1 MVVLNQAGK
10 ELHEISL
17 NPEVFGIEPNQQVIF
32 DAIVMQRASMR
43 QGTHD
48 VKNRREVSGGGRKP
62 YRQKGTGNA
71 RQGSTRAPQWRGGGV
86 VFGPTP
92 RSYATKLNRKVRRL
106 ALKSVLSE
114 KVASNDMI
122 VVDKFE
128 LAAPK
133 TKDMVQ
139 IIDNIKAT
147 NKTLFV
153 VSSEEDYE
161 NAYLSVRNI
170 DTMMMLTADG
180 INVYDIV
187 NANKI
192 VFTEAAVKCVEE
204 VLG

>member
-1 MVVLNQAGK
+1 
-10 ELHEISL
+10 
-17 NPEVFGIEPNQQVIF
+17 
-32 DAIVMQRASMR
+32 
-43 QGTHD
+43 
-48 VKNRREVSGGGRKP
+48 
-62 YRQKGTGNA
+62 
-71 RQGSTRAPQWRGGGV
+71 
-86 VFGPTP
+86 
-92 RSYATKLNRKVRRL
+92 
-106 ALKSVLSE
+106 
-114 KVASNDMI
+114 MI

-153 VSSEEDYE
+153 VSGEEDYE

-170 DTMMMLTADG
+170 DTMMMLTADK